1 VGVDTSFV
9 SVTPA
14 PRSMRGL
21 FLTYAA
27 ISLVPILVL
36 GVVLFGSIRLRT
48 EQSGLA
54 QGRSEA
60 ILVARTAVEPLLG
73 SRPLALGVS
82 RTERASLQH
91 LAVHAVGEGDI
102 LRFRLQDLAGQV
114 VFSDDGSGFSRV
126 PDDEGLAA
134 AHGKTVT
141 DLTRLNSDSNDVGRK
156 GVESVEV
163 YLPLRAGAPARTVGV
178 LEIYLPYSPIAR
190 DVTAGLH
197 QMYLDLALGLAL
209 VYLALFAITMSVTRG
224 LRRGAKVNAF
234 LAGHDTLTELP
245 NRLLFH
251 QRAERALT
259 DAARRSRQVAIAIVD
274 LDHFKEIND
283 TLGHHTGDK
292 LLVEIAEMITAE
304 MRPRDTVA
312 RLGGDEFGLIVLD
325 ADRAERTLSHLRG
338 VIERE
343 VEIRGL
349 PLSVEASIG
358 FAVSPQDGTDADT
371 LLQRADI
378 AMYVAKIQH
387 AGVVRYDDTLDHYDA
402 TKLSLVA
409 ELRHAIADDQLVLHY
424 QPQATVRTG
433 RVEAFEALVR
443 WQHPTHGL
451 LYPDSFLPLAE
462 QTDVIDRLTQ
472 WVLESALRELPVLN
486 ESSEDDLKVA
496 VNVSARSIGRTDFA
510 KRVISTLANLAVP
523 AERLV
528 IEVTETALLTDPA
541 RAAKVLAELTAA
553 GVNVSLDDFG
563 AGQTSLGYLSALPVD
578 ELKIDK
584 SFVMD
589 MLESPAHA
597 AIVRS
602 IIDLGHNLH
611 LRVVAEGV
619 ENEEILDALREAGCD
634 IAQGYLLPR
643 PMTAER
649 TVQWLA
655 ESPAHHPMADI
666 VVT

>member
-1 VGVDTSFV
+1 
-9 SVTPA
+9 
-14 PRSMRGL
+14 MRRL

-27 ISLVPILVL
+27 ISLIPILIL
-36 GVVLFGSIRLRT
+36 GVVLARSIQRRT
-48 EQSGLA
+48 DQSGLA

-60 ILVARTAVEPLLG
+60 ILVARTAVEPLLT
-73 SRPLALGVS
+73 SSPLSLGIGAA
-82 RTERASLQH
+82 ERAALQH
-91 LAVHAVGEGDI
+91 LAAHAVGEGDI
-102 LRFRLQDLAGQV
+102 LRFRLRDLAGKV
-114 VFSDDGSGFSRV
+114 VFSDDGSGFVGV
-126 PDDEGLAA
+126 PDDEALDAA
-134 AHGKTVT
+134 DGKAVAQ
-141 DLTRLNSDSNDVGRK
+141 LTRLNSDSNDVGRK

-163 YLPLRAGAPARTVGV
+163 YLPLRAGVPARRVGV
-178 LEIYLPYSPIAR
+178 LEVYLPYSPIAR

-209 VYLALFAITMSVTRG
+209 VYLALFVITASVTRG
-224 LRRGAKVNAF
+224 LRRESKVNAF
-234 LAGHDTLTELP
+234 LAGHDTLTGLP

-251 QRAERALT
+251 QRAERALAH
-259 DAARRSRQVAIAIVD
+259 AARRNRPVAIAIVD
-274 LDHFKEIND
+274 LDHFKEINA
-283 TLGHHTGDK
+283 TLGHQTGDK
-292 LLVEIAEMITAE
+292 LLVEIAKTITAE
-304 MRPRDTVA
+304 MRLHDTVA
-312 RLGGDEFGLIVLD
+312 RLGGDEFGLILLD
-325 ADRAERTLSHLRG
+325 PADAERTLSRMRG

-358 FAVSPQDGTDADT
+358 YAVFPEDGTDAET

-378 AMYVAKIQH
+378 AMYVAKTQH
-387 AGVVRYDDTLDHYDA
+387 AGVLRYDDTLDHYDA
-402 TKLSLVA
+402 AKLSLVA
-409 ELRHAIADDQLVLHY
+409 ELRHAIDDDQLVLHY
-424 QPQATVRTG
+424 QPQATMRTG

-472 WVLESALRELPVLN
+472 WVLEKALRDLSVLD
-486 ESSEDDLKVA
+486 ESSQDALKVA
-496 VNVSARSIGRTDFA
+496 VNVSARSVGRANFA
-510 KRVISTLANLAVP
+510 KRVIDTLAKLGVP

-528 IEVTETALLTDPA
+528 VEVTETALLTDPA

-553 GVNVSLDDFG
+553 GINVSLDDFG

-584 SFVMD
+584 GFVMD
-589 MLESPAHA
+589 MLENPAHT

-602 IIDLGHNLH
+602 IIDLGHNLD

-619 ENEEILDALREAGCD
+619 ESEEILDALREAGCD
-634 IAQGYLLPR
+634 IAQGYLLAR
-643 PMTAER
+643 PMAAAK

-655 ESPAHHPMADI
+655 DRPAHDRDPDS
-666 VVT
+666 VLS